1 MSKQQFSL
9 FSKVI
14 CWLQSTVRLFISVIF
29 LITYHSIFAAELLPS
44 PNNTSGSSTTTGTTT
59 SSALQTINTV
69 QPTSSTALSPMSG
82 LSSLPGQSINTT
94 VVNTLAA
101 PINQQANNHFDY
113 SANLKSDVFG
123 TQLFSGNF
131 ARQGVTQFN
140 PDYMVTIGDQIQIRF
155 WGGYV
160 FDSILT
166 VDPQGNIFLPQIG
179 PIKVLGVHNQD
190 LQYIVESASKRVF
203 RSNVFSYASL
213 ASAHPVRI
221 FVGGFVNRPGLYHGT
236 SMDSLL
242 HYLDQAGGI
251 DPERG
256 SFLNVQVKRGRQ
268 VRTTVNLYDFLLQG
282 RIPLVQLAD
291 GDVVFVSA
299 RQNTVKVSGEAKN
312 AKRFEFQGD
321 VLSVTQLS
329 RLAKPLTRATHV
341 RIVHNFGKVR
351 NVDYYTLALASE
363 VQIHNGDEVEFTA
376 DKKNGTISVRVE
388 GEHQSPQ
395 EYVLNYGSRMGEL
408 LGKIKFSD
416 RSDTNSIQLY
426 RESVKERQKARL
438 EVSLKSLESTAL
450 SARSST
456 DDEALIRKEE
466 ASRIL
471 QWINRA
477 KTIEP
482 SGQVLISDADNRDDL
497 LLENGDIIKIPSRDG
512 LVLVGGE
519 VMFPNSIAYDPS
531 LNLNNYINL
540 AGGYT
545 QNADDS
551 RIIVLHRDGS
561 VDDASSSS
569 ELRAGDSIMIM
580 PKVDSKYFQI
590 GKELI
595 QILFQIGIAAS
606 VLLLL

>member
-1 MSKQQFSL
+1 MNKHNFPLSSGIKF
-9 FSKVI
+9 
-14 CWLQSTVRLFISVIF
+14 WMQSAIRLFIAIVLLTTTRIG
-29 LITYHSIFAAELLPS
+29 FAVDPLP
-44 PNNTSGSSTTTGTTT
+44 PQPTSSTT
-59 SSALQTINTV
+59 AAQTINTV
-69 QPTSSTALSPMSG
+69 QPANSTALAPING
-82 LSSLPGQSINTT
+82 LSALPGQSINTT
-94 VVNTLAA
+94 QPSVTGLSPVTQPTNTPVLKT
-101 PINQQANNHFDY
+101 FDY

-123 TQLFSGNF
+123 TQLFTGNF

-140 PDYMVTIGDQIQIRF
+140 PDYMVAIGDQIQVRL
-155 WGGYV
+155 WGGYI
-160 FDSILT
+160 FDGILN
-166 VDPQGNIFLPQIG
+166 VDPQGNIFLPQVG
-179 PIKVLGVHNQD
+179 PVKVLGVHNQD
-190 LQYIVESASKRVF
+190 LQYIVESASRRVF

-312 AKRFEFQGD
+312 AKRFEFQNNILT
-321 VLSVTQLS
+321 VAQLS
-329 RLAKPLTRATHV
+329 RLAKPFTRATHV
-341 RIVHNFGKVR
+341 RVVRNLGKIR
-351 NVDYYTLALASE
+351 NVDYYALAHASE
-363 VQIHNGDEVEFTA
+363 IQVNNGDEVEFTA
-376 DKKNGTISVRVE
+376 DKKPGTISVRVE

-395 EYVLNYGSRMGEL
+395 EYVLSYGSRMGEL
-408 LGKIKFSD
+408 LRQIKFSE
-416 RSDTNSIQLY
+416 RSDTSSIQLY
-426 RESVKERQKARL
+426 RESVKQRQKSRL

-450 SARSST
+450 SARSGAGE
-456 DDEALIRKEE
+456 EAMIRKEE

-471 QWINRA
+471 QWVSRA

-482 SGQVLISDADNRDDL
+482 TGQVLISEADNRDNL
-497 LLENGDIIKIPSRDG
+497 LLENGDVIKVPSRDG

-519 VMFPNSIAYDPS
+519 VMFPNSIAYDSTLS
-531 LNLNNYINL
+531 LDNYINL

-551 RIIVLHRDGS
+551 RIIILHRDGS
-561 VDDASSSS
+561 VGDADSNS

-580 PKVDSKYFQI
+580 PKVDSKAFQI